1 MYSCC
6 LVLHSCCTCVVSCCT
21 RVVLLLSRV
30 VLCCT
35 RVALCYV
42 VLRRVVTRVVFQ
54 TRSEERGQ
62 NLAETNRGSYYN
74 QEEWVEEFL
83 DDKGAFYNDGS
94 ESDDS
99 NNDDEIYNKNMEAVV
114 RRCSFKI
121 DLLKNF
127 ANFKG
132 KRLCW
137 SYFLIKLQA
146 RRLAGPAELLKTLW
160 HRCFPVK
167 FTNFLRTPFLQNTSG
182 SCF

>member
-1 MYSCC
+1 MLICTPVASCCTRVILVLSCVVLVLPCVMSCC
-6 LVLHSCCTCVVSCCT
+6 LVL
-21 RVVLLLSRV
+21 R
-30 VLCCT
+30 
-35 RVALCYV
+35 
-42 VLRRVVTRVVFQ
+42 RRVVTRVVFQ

-62 NLAETNRGSYYN
+62 NLAEADRGSYYN

-83 DDKGAFYNDGS
+83 DDKGAFYNGS

-99 NNDDEIYNKNMEAVV
+99 DNDDEIYNENMEAVV

-137 SYFLIKLQA
+137 SFFLIKLQA
-146 RRLAGPAELLKTLW
+146 RRLAGPANLLKTFW
-160 HRCFPVK
+160 HRCFPVR
-167 FTNFLRTPFLQNTSG
+167 FTNFLRTPFFAEHPRWLLLK
-182 SCF
+182 